1 MHTERKKTPHD
12 TGSNPVNLKKKFF
25 CLFFILIFY
34 FFYFHSMVGKC
45 VLNIIINIFF
55 SHITIVNYQV
65 TVLLYRLLSNG
76 LAILSTN
83 YYYIHTV
90 FVQVTIT
97 QIRLYICTGKSF
109 FYCLSIQWVATFH
122 KLVQLYFALSVYNM
136 VYCNNAH
143 SKLKR

>member
-1 MHTERKKTPHD
+1 MHTKRKKTLMAQVR
-12 TGSNPVNLKKKFF
+12 TLKVKKKQENIFF
-25 CLFFILIFY
+25 VFFFISFVFILWLVNVCLI
-34 FFYFHSMVGKC
+34 SSST
-45 VLNIIINIFF
+45 FF

-65 TVLLYRLLSNG
+65 TMLLDRLLSNG

-109 FYCLSIQWVATFH
+109 FYCLSNQWVTTFH
-122 KLVQLYFALSVYNM
+122 KLVQLFFALSVYTV